1 LAVDLRDQLQAGLA
15 DHYLIGRV
23 LGRGGMATVYLAQDL
38 RHDRPVALKVLHS
51 ELAAT
56 LGPERFQREIKLAAG
71 LQHPHILTVHDSG
84 ETAGQLWY
92 TMPYVAGESLRDR
105 LRRERQ
111 LPLDDAL
118 QITREIADALGYA
131 HSQGIV
137 HRDIKPDNI
146 LLSHGHALVADFGVA
161 RALQNAGGEQLTQT
175 GSSVGTPAYMSP
187 EQSMG
192 DSVLDG
198 RSDLYSLGC
207 VLYEMLAGEAPYTG
221 PSAQAIVAKRL
232 LEPVP
237 HVRTLRETVPVEVD
251 QALERA
257 LAKTPADRFPT
268 AETFSRAVT
277 GISSNITP
285 RMHPPSELGGRER
298 HRVRPRM
305 VAAGAAL
312 AAILLAGMLWK
323 QVYTPTVAVAPD
335 AVAGLTRLAVLP
347 FDNLGDSADAYFADG
362 ITDEIRGKLAAIPN
376 LQVIASSSS
385 NEYHHS
391 TKRPGDIGRELGVRY
406 LLLGRVRWDKRT
418 GRAPR
423 VRVDPELMQVSQT
436 DAPTTRWQQPFDAPL
451 TDVFQVQSDIA
462 TRVARELQLTLTPST
477 QDALGQRPTKSLAA
491 YDAYLRGLEYDRAGE
506 DAGADRA
513 RAAFQEAIR
522 LDSTFALAWTALAWT
537 YVQTYR
543 RVPDQGDADSLR
555 RATDRALALAPGL
568 ADAHARLGEYQ
579 TFVRHDNRKAL
590 TAYEAG
596 LRLAPNNPLLLDRI
610 GWAEMRLGH
619 WDSALIHFAQATQLD
634 PRSGARLSDL
644 AFANWMVR
652 RYTEAQASAERALA
666 LEPGTRG
673 LVQRR
678 VGIALSEGNLMG
690 ARQFLHTAPAT
701 LDLGPLLADQPVWA
715 LDTEQLRTLV
725 GASSS
730 AFGRD
735 KERRSRKLTEAYLQL
750 GDSSRAKAYADSAEA
765 AYRQA
770 LERTPDDAGS
780 HAELALILA
789 YLGQHDNAVAE
800 ARRASAMLP
809 VNVDALR
816 GYDLR
821 AKLAHIYVLVGDYEK
836 ACATLEPLLKLPGP
850 LSPGW
855 LKIDPTFAPLRGN
868 PRFERLVNGT

>member
-1 LAVDLRDQLQAGLA
+1 VIERE
-15 DHYLIGRV
+15 
-23 LGRGGMATVYLAQDL
+23 LGRGGMATVYLAHDL
-38 RHDRPVALKVLHS
+38 RHARPVALKVLHP

-56 LGPERFQREIKLAAG
+56 LGPKRFQCEIKLAAG

-92 TMPYVAGESLRDR
+92 TMPFVDGESLRDR

-111 LPLDDAL
+111 LPIEDAL
-118 QITREIADALGYA
+118 RITREVADALGYA

-137 HRDIKPDNI
+137 HRDIKPENI
-146 LLSHGHALVADFGVA
+146 LLSSGHALVADFGVA
-161 RALQNAGGEQLTQT
+161 RAMQSTGPQQLTQT

-187 EQSMG
+187 EQSMA
-192 DSVLDG
+192 DPILDG

-207 VLYEMLAGEAPYTG
+207 VLYEMLTGEAPYTG

-232 LEPVP
+232 MEPVP

-251 QALERA
+251 QALERV

-268 AETFSRAVT
+268 AEAFSLALIATSPNTTV
-277 GISSNITP
+277 P
-285 RMHPPSELGGRER
+285 VHPPTGPGGRER
-298 HRVRPRM
+298 LPVHPRT

-312 AAILLAGMLWK
+312 AAVLLAGVLWK
-323 QVYTPTVAVAPD
+323 QLYKPAVAVAPD
-335 AVAGLTRLAVLP
+335 AAAGPTRLAVLP

-362 ITDEIRGKLAAIPN
+362 ITDEIRGKLAAIPS

-391 TKRPGDIGRELGVRY
+391 AKRPGDIGRELGVRY
-406 LLLGRVRWDKRT
+406 LLLGRVRWDKGA

-423 VRVDPELMQVSQT
+423 VRVDPELMQVGQT
-436 DAPTTRWQQPFDAPL
+436 DAPITKWQQPFDAPL
-451 TDVFQVQSDIA
+451 TDVFQVQADIA

-477 QDALGQRPTKSLAA
+477 QDALGQRPTKSLDA
-491 YDAYLRGLEYDRAGE
+491 YDAYLRGLEYDRTGE
-506 DAGADRA
+506 DAGADQA

-543 RVPDQGDADSLR
+543 SLPDQEDADSLR
-555 RATDRALALAPGL
+555 RATDRALALAPDL

-579 TFVRHDNRKAL
+579 TFVRHDNRRAL

-596 LRLAPNNPLLLDRI
+596 LRLAPNSALLLDRI

-619 WDSALIHFAQATQLD
+619 WDSALVHFTQATQLD
-634 PRSGARLSDL
+634 PRSGSRASDL

-666 LEPGTRG
+666 LEPGSRG

-678 VGIALSEGNLMG
+678 VGIALSEGNLT
-690 ARQFLHTAPAT
+690 AAQQLLHSAPPI

-715 LDTEQLRTLV
+715 LDTEQLRTLIA
-725 GASSS
+725 ASSS

-735 KERRSRKLTEAYLQL
+735 RARRSLTLTQVYLQL
-750 GDSSRAKAYADSAEA
+750 GDSLRAEAFADSAKVAYSEA
-765 AYRQA
+765 LA
-770 LERTPDDAGS
+770 RTPDDAGS
-780 HAELALILA
+780 HAQLALALA
-789 YLGQHDNAVAE
+789 YLGQRPNAVSE
-800 ARRASAMLP
+800 AKRATAMRPL
-809 VNVDALR
+809 NVDALKS
-816 GYDLR
+816 YSLQ
-821 AKLAHIYVLVGDYEK
+821 ANLARVYVLVGDYER
-836 ACATLEPLLKLPGP
+836 AIDTLEPLLKAPGY

-855 LKIDPTFAPLRGN
+855 LRIDPTYLPLKGN
-868 PRFERLVNGT
+868 PRFERLVNRTR